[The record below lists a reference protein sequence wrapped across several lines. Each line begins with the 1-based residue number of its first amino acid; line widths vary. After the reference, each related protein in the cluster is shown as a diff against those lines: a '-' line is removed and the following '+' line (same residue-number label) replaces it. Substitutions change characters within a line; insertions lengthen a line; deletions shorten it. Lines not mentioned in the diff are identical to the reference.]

1 MSLGISKKIQH
12 DVRYSIRTGKLQ
24 DNEYPLAIEIN
35 EG

>member
-1 MSLGISKKIQH
+1 MSLGISEKVPH

-24 DNEYPLAIEIN
+24 DNEYPLDIEIN